1 MQTFSEEFL
10 AQNDARNAIFEQ
22 LVANFSIRNCKVA
35 AVKEINEQGLT
46 GQSGITYGELEYKS
60 FALVFK
66 WI

>member
-35 AVKEINEQGLT
+35 AVKEINEQRLS
-46 GQSGITYGELEYKS
+46 GQKSITYGELEFKS